1 MEVTKDK
8 LRAMNAERWHEE
20 DDGVWFKERKVE
32 NLKETSDL
40 RWPLQTDNWQHS

>member
-8 LRAMNAERWHEE
+8 LRAMNAKCWDEE
-20 DDGVWFKERKVE
+20 DDCVWFKERKVE

-40 RWPLQTDNWQHS
+40 RWPLQTDKMAT